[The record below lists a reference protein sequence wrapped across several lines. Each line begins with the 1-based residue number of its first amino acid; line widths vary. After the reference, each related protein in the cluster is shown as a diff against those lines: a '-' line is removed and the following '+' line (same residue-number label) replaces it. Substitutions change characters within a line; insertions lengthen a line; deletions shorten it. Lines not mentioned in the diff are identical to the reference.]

1 MFPSSHASP
10 AAMLTTPSPHIAAV
24 QSPSHDIDGPLVSQ
38 VSIAAMLT
46 TPSPHIA
53 GVQSVSHIAV
63 SMPSSQVSTPA
74 WILPSPHL
82 ALRHVETHASVS
94 SMFPS
99 SHSSPICTIL
109 SPQLGI
115 AHAFEQAS
123 SSTMFPSSHAST
135 PACTKPSPQAAL
147 LHIATHAS
155 VSSMFPSS
163 HASPAVALRTPSPQ
177 AATVQSALQLADSP
191 PSSHA
196 SLPSTL
202 PSPHTGSGAPVEPV
216 EPSVPPVLPVV
227 TGPVVTSVVLASPEV
242 IGTDESLVVL
252 VVGSPVE
259 PIVEPTDVEPVP
271 LAVVVCE
278 VESSLHAGSNDGNA
292 HTRKDKIRRF
302 MIHHLPLDQ
311 TKSARRRPTRGR
323 GHDTTRSGAP

>member
-1 MFPSSHASP
+1 M
-10 AAMLTTPSPHIAAV
+10 
-24 QSPSHDIDGPLVSQ
+24 
-38 VSIAAMLT
+38 
-46 TPSPHIA
+46 
-53 GVQSVSHIAV
+53 
-63 SMPSSQVSTPA
+63 
-74 WILPSPHL
+74 
-82 ALRHVETHASVS
+82 
-94 SMFPS
+94 
-99 SHSSPICTIL
+99 
-109 SPQLGI
+109 
-115 AHAFEQAS
+115 
-123 SSTMFPSSHAST
+123 
-135 PACTKPSPQAAL
+135 
-147 LHIATHAS
+147 ATQAS

-177 AATVQSALQLADSP
+177 AASVQSALQLADSP
-191 PSSHA
+191 PSSQA

-216 EPSVPPVLPVV
+216 EPVEPSVPPVLPVV
-227 TGPVVTSVVLASPEV
+227 TGPAVASVALAAPGV

-259 PIVEPTDVEPVP
+259 PIVDPTDVEPVP
-271 LAVVVCE
+271 PAVVVCE

-311 TKSARRRPTRGR
+311 TKSARRGLDHGR